1 MMWHAWLGATLA
13 KAALPIAGA
22 AAAVILSLSVAL
34 WWTNSRLDAARATLA
49 DARGDLLT
57 CTRANASQ
65 RNAIALLEQAQE
77 RNRTQREDAIR
88 RQREALARIEELEQ
102 ARDEQHDQ
110 QIDRIVRIADGDACA
125 GLPIPDRLR
134 RAAGGEADRD
144 SRG

>member
-1 MMWHAWLGATLA
+1 MWYAYIGTLIS

-34 WWTNSRLDAARATLA
+34 WWTNSRLDAARSTLA
-49 DARGDLLT
+49 DVRGDLLT

-88 RQREALARIEELEQ
+88 RQREALARIEELE
-102 ARDEQHDQ
+102 RERREQTTDT
-110 QIDRIVRIADGDACA
+110 IERVVRIADGDACA

-134 RAAGGEADRD
+134 DAASSNTD
-144 SRG
+144 